1 MIQMTDIAKKRINAL
16 MLDQEEQHEKKIE
29 GLRLI
34 VKGMIPNVEYSL
46 AFVEAG
52 KKEPADTTVEVD
64 GIKISMEAKH
74 ATFLQDV
81 KIDFIN
87 SLQQSGFKVDNPKVV
102 TSKPGAPTAGNGTA
116 PATPANL
123 DTPEAKAVQ
132 KVLDIEIN
140 PAVAGHG
147 GFITL
152 VDVKDQVAYIQLG
165 GGCQGCGMADV
176 TLKQGVVVA
185 IKKAIPEIKEVLD
198 VTDHAGGNNPYFTP
212 GK

>member
-1 MIQMTDIAKKRINAL
+1 MIQITEMAKKRIKAL
-16 MLDQEEQHEKKIE
+16 MLNQEEQHDKKIE
-29 GLRLI
+29 GLRLV

-52 KKEPADTTVEVD
+52 KKEPSDTSVEVE
-64 GIKISMEAKH
+64 GIQVFMEAKH
-74 ATFLQDV
+74 ASFLEDV

-87 SLQQSGFKVDNPKVV
+87 SLERSGFKVDNPKVITAKPV
-102 TSKPGAPTAGNGTA
+102 ETPGAKADLT
-116 PATPANL
+116 
-123 DTPEAKAVQ
+123 TPEAKAVQ
-132 KVLDIEIN
+132 KVLDTEIN

-147 GFITL
+147 GYISL
-152 VDVKDQVAYIQLG
+152 VDVKDQVAYIRLG

-198 VTDHAGGNNPYFTP
+198 VTDHAGGSNPYFSP

>member
-1 MIQMTDIAKKRINAL
+1 MIQLTEIAKKRINAL
-16 MLDQEEQHEKKIE
+16 IQDQEEQHQKKVE

-34 VKGMIPNVEYSL
+34 VKGTIPNTEYSL

-52 KKEPADTTVEVD
+52 KRDPADTLVEAD
-64 GIKISMEAKH
+64 GIKIYMESKH
-74 ATFLQDV
+74 ASFLEDV
-81 KIDFIN
+81 KIDFVN
-87 SLQQSGFKVDNPKVV
+87 SLQQSGFKVENPKVV
-102 TSKPGAPTAGNGTA
+102 TSTPSAPPTA
-116 PATPANL
+116 ANL
-123 DTPEAKAVQ
+123 TTPEAKAVQ
-132 KVLDIEIN
+132 KVLDTEIN

-147 GFITL
+147 GYISL
-152 VDVKDQVAYIQLG
+152 VDVKDQIAYIKLG

-198 VTDHAGGNNPYFTP
+198 VTDHAGGSNPYFTP

>member
-1 MIQMTDIAKKRINAL
+1 MIQITEIAKKRIKAL

-34 VKGMIPNVEYSL
+34 VKGMIPNAEYSL

-52 KKEPADTTVEVD
+52 KKEAADAMAEVD
-64 GIKISMEAKH
+64 GIKIYMEAKH
-74 ATFLQDV
+74 AGFLEDV

-87 SLQQSGFKVDNPKVV
+87 NLQQSGFKVDNPKVV
-102 TSKPGAPTAGNGTA
+102 ASKPSAPPAAGA
-116 PATPANL
+116 ANL
-123 DTPEAKAVQ
+123 TTPEAKAVQ
-132 KVLDIEIN
+132 KVLDTEIN

-147 GFITL
+147 GYISL
-152 VDVKDQVAYIQLG
+152 VDVKDQVAYIKLG

-198 VTDHAGGNNPYFTP
+198 VTDHAGGSNPYFTP

>member
-1 MIQMTDIAKKRINAL
+1 MIQLTEIAKKRISAL
-16 MLDQEEQHEKKIE
+16 IQDQEEQHEKKVE

-34 VKGMIPNVEYSL
+34 VKGMIPNAEYSL

-52 KKEPADTTVEVD
+52 KKDPADTMVEAD
-64 GIKISMEAKH
+64 GVKIYMESKH
-74 ATFLQDV
+74 VSFLEDV
-81 KIDFIN
+81 KIDFVN
-87 SLQQSGFKVDNPKVV
+87 SLQQSGFKVENPKVV
-102 TSKPGAPTAGNGTA
+102 TSKPSAPSVE
-116 PATPANL
+116 ANL
-123 DTPEAKAVQ
+123 TTPEAKAVQ
-132 KVLDIEIN
+132 KVLDTEIN

-147 GFITL
+147 GYISL
-152 VDVKDQVAYIQLG
+152 VDVKDQIAYIKLG

-198 VTDHAGGNNPYFTP
+198 VTDHAGGSNPYFTP

>member
-1 MIQMTDIAKKRINAL
+1 MIQITDMAKKRILAL
-16 MLDQEEQHEKKIE
+16 KQDQEERQEKKVE
-29 GLRLI
+29 GLRLV
-34 VKGMIPNVEYSL
+34 VKGMAPTVEYAL
-46 AFVEAG
+46 AFVEEG
-52 KKEPADTTVEVD
+52 KKEAGDAMVEVD
-64 GIKISMEAKH
+64 GIKVFMESRH
-74 ATFLQDV
+74 TSFLEEV

-87 SLQQSGFKVDNPKVV
+87 SLNQNGFKVDNPKVV
-102 TSKPGAPTAGNGTA
+102 MPKPQAPQ
-116 PATPANL
+116 TPANL
-123 DTPEAKAVQ
+123 ETPEAKAVQ

-152 VDVKDQVAYIQLG
+152 VDVKEQVVYIRLG

>member
-1 MIQMTDIAKKRINAL
+1 MIQLTEMAKKRIKAL
-16 MLDQEEQHEKKIE
+16 MLDQEEQHDKKIE

-34 VKGMIPNVEYSL
+34 VKGMIPNAEYSL

-52 KKEPADTTVEVD
+52 KKEPADTMVEIE
-64 GIKISMEAKH
+64 GLKIFMEAKH
-74 ATFLQDV
+74 AGFLEDV

-87 SLQQSGFKVDNPKVV
+87 GLQQSGFKVDNPKVV
-102 TSKPGAPTAGNGTA
+102 AAKPAETPGVKADLTS
-116 PATPANL
+116 
-123 DTPEAKAVQ
+123 PEAKAVQ
-132 KVLDIEIN
+132 KVLDTEIN

-147 GFITL
+147 GYISL
-152 VDVKDQVAYIQLG
+152 VDVKDQVAYIRLG

-198 VTDHAGGNNPYFTP
+198 VTDHAGGSNPYFTP